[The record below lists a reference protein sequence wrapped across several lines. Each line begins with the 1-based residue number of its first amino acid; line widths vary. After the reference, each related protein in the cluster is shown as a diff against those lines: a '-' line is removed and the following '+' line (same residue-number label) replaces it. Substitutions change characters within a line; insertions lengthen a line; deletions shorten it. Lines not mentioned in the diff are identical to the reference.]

1 MVTLPDTRQSRQT
14 HAGLVDRLVAGLLV
28 LIPIIA
34 FGYVWT
40 RYAVNVPK
48 WDDHVLKA
56 FLFDIDKETSIS
68 GKLYQFFRQHNEHRI
83 VYDRFVTWL
92 DFNIFGKLNYRHLML
107 VGNGSLVG
115 LLLIFGL
122 VLGRSVSA
130 QKRIRP
136 TDPFADGLIYLPP
149 VAFLLLNLS
158 QWENMFWG
166 MAALQNFTVILWVF
180 WTIYRLAFT
189 QPIWPALLL
198 ATAASLT
205 SGNGLLIWPIGFTM
219 LLAQVILQTRTSWK
233 SLIIWTVGAIIV
245 IALYFLDYLK
255 PPGNPPIRG
264 TFVELVTGWFAFN
277 GAAAEAFPLRMT
289 FTMCL
294 LLGGIISVVALGAG
308 LYILKKGLINRRLS
322 SFDYF
327 FAAGTAFLL
336 GTAATVAW
344 SRVGFGMNVLIT
356 SRYKV
361 YSLVLL
367 ALVYAYVVV
376 QVPSSA
382 RKWVVRSG
390 LLVSVILMASS
401 YRTYL
406 DESISLR
413 QYLLTSQF
421 NWTYL
426 TNRAVSAIDPQT
438 ARLLDNAPAFYDNVL
453 TDLYK
458 PESGPLKPFTSI
470 QKTKDGFVFT
480 DTTFLTPAGP
490 DAGTYLLA
498 RSPKRV
504 YLFPTIPTL
513 TSSWKATVGI
523 QNLFRK
529 GVSGFF
535 SEAELESATYQIER
549 IIVTTKGATERYPT
563 GQLITVTPQIR
574 RDIQKNW

>member
-180 WTIYRLAFT
+180 WAIYRLAFT

-458 PESGPLKPFTSI
+458 PASGPLKPFTSI

-480 DTTFLTPAGP
+480 DTTFLTPVGP

-498 RSPKRV
+498 RSSKRV
-504 YLFPTIPTL
+504 YLFPTTPTL

-535 SEAELESATYQIER
+535 SEAELEPATYQIER

-563 GQLITVTPQIR
+563 GQLITATPQIR